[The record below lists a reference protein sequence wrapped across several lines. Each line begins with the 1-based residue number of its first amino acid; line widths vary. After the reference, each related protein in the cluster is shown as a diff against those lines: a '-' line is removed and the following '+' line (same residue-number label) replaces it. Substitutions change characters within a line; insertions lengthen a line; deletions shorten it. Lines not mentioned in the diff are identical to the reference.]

1 MWQPLDEPL
10 LPVDESSRDLTACA
24 SDSAP
29 EPMHRF
35 TFTFDDPTL
44 EAAFAARTFR
54 DALLP
59 HVGLL
64 TLGTAGLAVAYGA
77 YASSAEL
84 VPMVIVLLTLVF
96 RVYLH
101 QHTEAHKAQ
110 KLGTACWTLGV
121 VTTVLNDI
129 AALWGSKDA
138 QQIEDACGAG
148 YYDPETRARQASP
161 SSPTTRDVETCG
173 V

>member
-10 LPVDESSRDLTACA
+10 LPADASSRDLTACA

-44 EAAFAARTFR
+44 EAAFAASAFR

-64 TLGTAGLAVAYGA
+64 MFGTAGLGVAYGA
-77 YASSAEL
+77 YASSQDL
-84 VPMVIVLLTLVF
+84 VAMVLALLMLVF
-96 RVYLH
+96 RVYIH
-101 QHTEAHKAQ
+101 QHTEAQKAQ

-121 VTTVLNDI
+121 VIEARNGI
-129 AALWGSKDA
+129 AAAAWSL
-138 QQIEDACGAG
+138 
-148 YYDPETRARQASP
+148 PSP
-161 SSPTTRDVETCG
+161 
-173 V
+173 

>member
-1 MWQPLDEPL
+1 MWQPLDEA
-10 LPVDESSRDLTACA
+10 DASSRDLTACA

-44 EAAFAARTFR
+44 EAAFATRAFR

-64 TLGTAGLAVAYGA
+64 TLGAAAYGVS
-77 YASSAEL
+77 YGVSASSLDL
-84 VPMVIVLLTLVF
+84 VPMVIALLTLVF

-101 QHTEAHKAQ
+101 QHTEAQKAQ

-121 VTTVLNDI
+121 S
-129 AALWGSKDA
+129 AA
-138 QQIEDACGAG
+138 
-148 YYDPETRARQASP
+148 RRRSP
-161 SSPTTRDVETCG
+161 SGRSGTSSNGTWIRWSRVSAW
-173 V
+173 